1 MRKLNLFLLFVLC
14 SNLIFGQTIKK
25 ITSQEAPEI
34 LKNLNKKTSVIIDG
48 RDSAK
53 FYSGHIQGAIY
64 IDAFETGAQNKLEKL
79 LDKKTIFIYCTM
91 NKRSE
96 TLIEMLQQLNYSG
109 TIINMTDGI
118 TGWKEKGF
126 EVDTNSTTLAIDDNK
141 IDTIFKPTG
150 KPIIQVFGNFDYNAT
165 QDAQKQYG
173 FWFGRAHFGYEYQ
186 ISKQFSGKIIIDAGR
201 PTTVG
206 QIEVADT
213 TGLTF
218 NTSNTSKE
226 GSYYTMTLKF
236 ASLEWKPNEHIKIQA
251 GGVLQNHYITQEKFW
266 GYRYVAPTFQDKYY
280 GIPSSDLGVISYF
293 KINEKIG
300 FDIALTNGEGFRFD
314 QDAYGDVKIAT
325 GVDYYPVK
333 SLQTRIYY
341 DYSQSNNPLKP
352 SGQTHYS
359 IFAGYK
365 FKQKFRIGGEFNY
378 RENHLNITNH
388 DLFGYSFFG
397 AYRIFKRIELF
408 ARFDKLQANTINN
421 DIHNWYY
428 QNTGKAYISGIHY
441 NATNGVNIS
450 LNYQGWQPD
459 YASINFQHHVV
470 LSFEYKL

>member
-1 MRKLNLFLLFVLC
+1 MKIKNNIKLIIVTFFLLTNTLLGF
-14 SNLIFGQTIKK
+14 
-25 ITSQEAPEI
+25 SQ
-34 LKNLNKKTSVIIDG
+34 K
-48 RDSAK
+48 DS
-53 FYSGHIQGAIY
+53 
-64 IDAFETGAQNKLEKL
+64 T
-79 LDKKTIFIYCTM
+79 
-91 NKRSE
+91 
-96 TLIEMLQQLNYSG
+96 
-109 TIINMTDGI
+109 
-118 TGWKEKGF
+118 
-126 EVDTNSTTLAIDDNK
+126 
-141 IDTIFKPTG
+141 FKPSG
-150 KPIIQVFGNFDYNAT
+150 KPIVQVFGNFDYNAT
-165 QDAQKQYG
+165 QDAQKKYG
-173 FWFGRAHFGYEYQ
+173 FWFGRAHLGYEYNFNNH
-186 ISKQFSGKIIIDAGR
+186 FSGKIILDAGR

-206 QIEVADT
+206 QIVITDT
-213 TGLTF
+213 TGLSL
-218 NTSNTSKE
+218 NTSNNSKE

-300 FDIALTNGEGFRFD
+300 FDLSLTNGEGFRFD

-325 GVDYYPVK
+325 GVDYFPVK
-333 SLQTRIYY
+333 GLQTRIYY

-352 SGQTHYS
+352 SEQTLYS

-388 DLFGYSFFG
+388 DLFGYSVFG
-397 AYRIFKRIELF
+397 ACSIFKRIELF

-421 DIHNWYY
+421 DIHNWCY

-459 YASINFQHHVV
+459 DASINFQHHVV